1 MLLQGKKALIL
12 GLANNRSIAYG
23 IAAALKAQGAR
34 LAFNYVGDAIKKRVE
49 PLSEELGGEFTFQCD
64 VCDDGQID
72 DAAALVKEKWG
83 DLDILVHSVAFANR
97 EDLSGRFVDTSRDGF
112 KLALEVSAYSLT
124 ALCRAFEPLMTENAS
139 VLSMTYHGSTQV
151 IPGYNVMGVAK
162 AALEASVRYL
172 AYDLGPKGV
181 RVNAICPG
189 LIETGMTQAI
199 FDGARARGNEDKIGQ
214 LNPMTRGGVPIEI
227 ANAALFLASDESSY
241 VNGQA
246 IVVDGGLSSSHPVVR
261 RKK

>member
-1 MLLQGKKALIL
+1 MLLQGKKALIM

-23 IAAALKAQGAR
+23 IASCLKAQGAW
-34 LAFNYVGDAIKKRVE
+34 LAFNYVGEAIKKRVE

-64 VCDDGQID
+64 VCDDAQIQ
-72 DAAALVKEKWG
+72 AAADLVKEKWG

-97 EDLSGRFVDTSRDGF
+97 QDLVGRFVDTPRDGF

-124 ALCRAFEPLMTENAS
+124 GLCRAFEPLLHDGSS
-139 VLSMTYHGSTQV
+139 VITMTYHGSTKI

-181 RVNAICPG
+181 RVNALSAGPIKT
-189 LIETGMTQAI
+189 LAASASLKDI
-199 FDGARARGNEDKIGQ
+199 FNHVEAHAPLRRNVSTTDVGGAA
-214 LNPMTRGGVPIEI
+214 V
-227 ANAALFLASDESSY
+227 FLASELSHAVTGEIIY
-241 VNGQA
+241 VDSGFNQIGISA
-246 IVVDGGLSSSHPVVR
+246 
-261 RKK
+261 

>member
-1 MLLQGKKALIL
+1 MLLQGKKALIM

-64 VCDDGQID
+64 VCDDGQIN
-72 DAAALVKEKWG
+72 DAAAIVKEKWG

-97 EDLSGRFVDTSRDGF
+97 DDLCGRFVDTSRDGF

-124 ALCRAFEPLMTENAS
+124 GLCRAFEPLLTENAS

-181 RVNAICPG
+181 RVNAISAGPIKT
-189 LIETGMTQAI
+189 LAASAVSSLKDI
-199 FDGARARGNEDKIGQ
+199 FNMVENNSPLRRNVTTADV
-214 LNPMTRGGVPIEI
+214 GGV
-227 ANAALFLASDESSY
+227 AAFLASDLAHAVTGQVIY
-241 VNGQA
+241 VDSGFSKVGA
-246 IVVDGGLSSSHPVVR
+246 SA
-261 RKK
+261 